1 MRDRIVADVMCLLE
15 VFRRIP
21 GIPERGSALET
32 TFHDRYLYDQKVV
45 PEIGNEKSMETP
57 GKVEQMTEENQVE
70 NVEKIE
76 AIMNWQEPKTPSEI
90 RSFLGLA
97 GYYRRFCHTPISTCH
112 RWARCGVQ

>member
-45 PEIGNEKSMETP
+45 PEIGNEKSKETP

-76 AIMNWQEPKTPSEI
+76 QTKESEQMEVKVTESSESELHSETPTDSV
-90 RSFLGLA
+90 S
-97 GYYRRFCHTPISTCH
+97 S
-112 RWARCGVQ
+112 V